1 MHAPKKLWFYF
12 CCKSF
17 FEKTYTQITISQQI
31 FEREQINLRLLITN
45 SKMCA
50 HAYQLKPKRHYFA
63 NLDAK
68 ITKDNR
74 KFWKTMNPLFSEKSY
89 SNEFISLI
97 SKDEIKKKKDPA
109 RTFNNF
115 FSSIVKKMGIDNAPN
130 DESNLPNIDDSILKA
145 LLNMKIIR
153 VYQNQKLYEEKRFV
167 FFFQIR

>member
-12 CCKSF
+12 YCKSF

-31 FEREQINLRLLITN
+31 FEREQMNLRLLITS

-50 HAYQLKPKRHYFA
+50 HAYQVKPKRHYFA

-89 SNEFISLI
+89 SKGFISLI
-97 SKDEIKKKKDPA
+97 NKDEIKKKKDPA

-115 FSSIVKKMGIDNAPN
+115 FSSIGYRQRS
-130 DESNLPNIDDSILKA
+130 E
-145 LLNMKIIR
+145 
-153 VYQNQKLYEEKRFV
+153 
-167 FFFQIR
+167 